1 MKKIFLLFSLFSIV
15 LVSCNNPNTAKS
27 EQEKTYND
35 MEKQFI
41 AFVEKHEAVIQPLHK
56 NLCDAYFRASVSGDE
71 NEYREAAEYELE
83 YTKVYNNKEDYEFLN
98 KIKKSGKIEDEIL
111 KRELDVLLNSYLSN
125 QADSELLEAMINKS
139 TEIEMK
145 YSAFRAFVNG
155 KEISDNDVE
164 EILSTST
171 SSKEVENAW
180 VEVKKLGPVVADN
193 IIELVKMRNEL
204 AHSLGYNNYHEMSL
218 KLSDQDPQEINK
230 IFDEL
235 DELTKGNFAE
245 LKEEIDEYIAKKFNI
260 KKEELR
266 AWHYQDRFFQEAPAL
281 YKVDLD
287 YYYKD
292 QNIENITIDYFASL
306 GMDITDMI
314 ANSDLY
320 EKEKKNQ
327 HAYCINVDK
336 EGDIRVL
343 CNIKPNNKWMNTMLH
358 EFGHAVYDKYI
369 DKDLPFVLRDP
380 AHTFTTEAIA
390 MLFGRMAS
398 NAQWMQ
404 DMMHISDEE
413 KESIADLSFK
423 SLRLEQL
430 IFSRWAQVMYRF
442 EKSLYENPD
451 QDLNA
456 LWWRLVEKYQMV
468 KCPENRNM
476 PDWAT
481 KIHIATSP
489 CYYHNYLLGELFAS
503 QLNYYI
509 SVNIC
514 KSDNYNMQSLYNNK
528 EAGKYL
534 IEKVFFPGARWYWND
549 MIEKA
554 TGEKLTAKYYAMQF
568 VK

>member
-1 MKKIFLLFSLFSIV
+1 MKKIFLLFSLVSLV
-15 LVSCNNPNTAKS
+15 LISCNNKS
-27 EQEKTYND
+27 DQKKTYNE

-41 AFVEKHEAVIQPLHK
+41 EFAEKHEAVTQPIYRS
-56 NLCDAYFRASVSGDE
+56 LCDAYFRASVSGDE

-83 YTKVYNNKEDYEFLN
+83 YTKVYTNKEDYEFLN
-98 KIKKSGKIEDEIL
+98 KLKKSGKIEDEIL

-125 QADSELLEAMINKS
+125 QAEPEVLEAMINKS
-139 TEIEMK
+139 SEIEMK
-145 YSAFRAFVNG
+145 YSTFRAVING
-155 KEISDNDVE
+155 KEVSDNDIE
-164 EILSTST
+164 EILSTSKN
-171 SSKEVENAW
+171 SEEVKNAW
-180 VEVKKLGPVVADN
+180 LEVKKLGPVVADD
-193 IIELVKMRNEL
+193 IITLVKMRNDL
-204 AHSLGYNNYHEMSL
+204 AVSLGYDNYHEMSL
-218 KLSDQDPQEINK
+218 KLSDQDPYEIDK

-235 DELTKGNFAE
+235 DNLTRGSFAE
-245 LKEEIDEYIAKKFNI
+245 LKEEIDIYLVNKFNI

-266 AWHYQDRFFQEAPAL
+266 PWHYQDRFFQEAPAL
-281 YKVDLD
+281 YEIDLD
-287 YYYKD
+287 SYYKD
-292 QNIENITIDYFASL
+292 QDIEKLTKDYYASI
-306 GMDITDMI
+306 GMDITDML

-327 HAYCINVDK
+327 HAYCINVDR

-343 CNIKPNNKWMNTMLH
+343 CNIKPNSKWMNTMLH

-390 MLFGRMAS
+390 MLFGRLAS

-404 DMMHISDEE
+404 DMLHISDEE
-413 KESIADLSFK
+413 KESIAELSFK

-430 IFSRWAQVMYRF
+430 VFSRWVQVMYRF

-451 QDLNA
+451 QDLNT
-456 LWWRLVEKYQMV
+456 LWWDLVEKYQMV
-468 KCPENRNM
+468 KCPEDRNM

-481 KIHIATSP
+481 KTHIATSP
-489 CYYHNYLLGELFAS
+489 CYYHNYLLGELLAS
-503 QLNYYI
+503 QLNHYI

-514 KSDNYNMQSLYNNK
+514 KSDDYNMQSFYSNK
-528 EAGKYL
+528 EVGKYL
-534 IEKVFFPGARWYWND
+534 MEKVFFPGAKWYWND

-568 VK
+568 VE